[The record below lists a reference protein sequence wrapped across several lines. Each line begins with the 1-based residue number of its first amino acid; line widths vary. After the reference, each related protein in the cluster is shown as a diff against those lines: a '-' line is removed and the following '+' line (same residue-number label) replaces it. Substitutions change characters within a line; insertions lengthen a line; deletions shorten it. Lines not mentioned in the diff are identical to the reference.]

1 MKHPF
6 RGIYSQK
13 CITVFSNVL
22 VQIVTLFILATV
34 LMNYFDVSRRFSSH
48 HNNLQSDKIK
58 ANMINRIQ

>member
-34 LMNYFDVSRRFSSH
+34 LMNYFDVSHYFSPH

-58 ANMINRIQ
+58 ANIIGRIQ